1 MPANTPASA
10 PPEASPLK
18 THPFE
23 EFVERNL
30 KTIVVGVGL
39 AALAAVGVGFMRHNA
54 HLGEIEAAQEFTSAT
69 TIEDCDK
76 VVAHHPGSVAA
87 GNALLLKAQLQWTAG
102 KKESSVEALKTFIKG
117 YGNHPLRAQAQLGL
131 ASKMESLGDA
141 AGAKQNF
148 EEIVKTKATTEAAPA
163 AQLRIGDL
171 AWSDGK
177 ADEAKKIFDTLPR
190 SYPGKM
196 DPFTDQLRQRGE
208 IMAAGLPTT
217 EVDGP
222 PPPPKPVAP
231 PAGAPT
237 LQIPGLNA
245 PMAQPKV
252 DLTPP
257 PAPSLP
263 AAPAPAP
270 AAKPAAA
277 APAAVPT
284 PAPAPAPV
292 PAPAASVPAAKPTPV
307 VPAAPVPSA
316 APVPPAPAPQ
326 PVKPPGS

>member
-30 KTIVVGVGL
+30 KTIVIGVGL

-54 HLGEIEAAQEFTSAT
+54 YLGELEAAQEFTSAT
-69 TIEDCDK
+69 SIEDCDK

-87 GNALLLKAQLQWTAG
+87 GNALLLKAQLNWDAG
-102 KKESSVEALKTFIKG
+102 KKESSVEALKTFVKN
-117 YGNHPLRAQAQLGL
+117 YTSHPLLAQAQLGL
-131 ASKMESLGDA
+131 ASKLEALGDA
-141 AGAKQNF
+141 GGAKQNF
-148 EEIVKTKATTEAAPA
+148 EEIVKTKASTEAAPA

-171 AWSDGK
+171 VWSDGK
-177 ADEAKKIFDTLPR
+177 ADEAKKIFDNLPR

-222 PPPPKPVAP
+222 PPPPKPVTP
-231 PAGAPT
+231 PAGAPSI
-237 LQIPGLNA
+237 QIPGINA
-245 PMAQPKV
+245 PMPQPKV

-263 AAPAPAP
+263 APTAPATKPADAAPAPAP
-270 AAKPAAA
+270 APSAPPAPKPAPV
-277 APAAVPT
+277 AP
-284 PAPAPAPV
+284 PAPAPAQATPAAAT
-292 PAPAASVPAAKPTPV
+292 PAPPA
-307 VPAAPVPSA
+307 PAAPVP
-316 APVPPAPAPQ
+316 APQ
-326 PVKPPGS
+326 PEKPLGS